1 MPSPPVGPGASGRA
15 ARERHLAELS
25 VLVVMVLWGGNFV
38 VVKAAIA
45 IVPPIGYALIRFTLA
60 CVSLFLVLRWRE
72 GSVGLPRRDIIPVA
86 VLGFLGFGLYQM
98 LWPVGLGLIPAG
110 DAAILGAT
118 TPVLTALIAVPAG
131 SDVLT
136 RSKGM
141 GALVAFL
148 GVGLVVAAGTQVSLG
163 SSLLGDG
170 LIFGAATCWALYA
183 AFGAPMLRRHSPLRM
198 TAWAMTF
205 GTLSLVPAGLWQL
218 RDVDPSAFGIGVML
232 AILYSA
238 FLSAGVANVVVL
250 RAVKLLGPTRITAYQ
265 FFIPAVAVFFAFVF
279 LSEPVRP
286 AQIAGGVV
294 ILAGVILARRDQLIP
309 RRVRARFA

>member
-72 GSVGLPRRDIIPVA
+72 GSVGLPRRDIVPLA

-110 DAAILGAT
+110 DAAILGAA
-118 TPVLTALIAVPAG
+118 TPVLTALIAMPAG

-136 RSKGM
+136 RSKGL
-141 GALVAFL
+141 GALVAFI
-148 GVGLVVAAGTQVSLG
+148 GVGLVVAAGTEVSLG

-183 AFGAPMLRRHSPLRM
+183 AFGAPVLRRHSPLRT

-205 GTLSLVPAGLWQL
+205 GTLFLVPVGLWQL
-218 RDVDPSAFGIGVML
+218 RDVEPSVFGVGVVA

-279 LSEPVRP
+279 LTEPVRP

-294 ILAGVILARRDQLIP
+294 ILVGVILTRRDQLIP